1 MELSH
6 LIRVPFVDNVRLHKV
21 NSIHDGVLCLTG
33 HHLMFSSKTS
43 QKEEVLVS
51 FCLFELRYCS

>member
-6 LIRVPFVDNVRLHKV
+6 LIRVPFVDNVRLHRL

-43 QKEEVLVS
+43 QKEEVLVR
-51 FCLFELRYCS
+51 FF